1 MKEEFM
7 KDRNF
12 FFIKFF
18 FTLLLLL
25 LYQVKSYSLENK
37 IIFKINNEII
47 TSYDLENEI
56 DYLSALNPNFKKI
69 NQKEKIRFSKKSIV
83 QEKIKKIEIHKNFK
97 NPKLPDEYLES
108 LMANIYNKLGIK
120 NLINFKTYL
129 KSNNINYNF
138 VLSKIETEALWNEL
152 IFLKFSKKVKI
163 NENQLLKKIKENKN
177 NISKSYLM
185 SEILFEVNENENFQ
199 KKYQQISKVIL
210 NDGFENAALKYS
222 ISETAKS
229 GGELNWINENS
240 INDKIKKQLRKIK
253 KNQFTSPI
261 TLPGGFLILRINE
274 IKETKIEKNTE
285 QELKK
290 LIAVSKNN
298 QLNQFS
304 IMYFNRIKEDLEINE
319 I

>member
-1 MKEEFM
+1 M
-7 KDRNF
+7 KDKKF
-12 FFIKFF
+12 YFIKFF
-18 FTLLLLL
+18 FVLLLLL
-25 LYQVKSYSLENK
+25 INQVKSFSLENK

-56 DYLSALNPNFKKI
+56 NYLSALNPNFKKI
-69 NQKEKIRFSKKSIV
+69 NQQEKIIFSKKSVV
-83 QEKIKKIEIHKNFK
+83 QEKIKKIEILKNFD
-97 NPKLPDEYLES
+97 NPKLPDEYLDS
-108 LMANIYNKLGIK
+108 LMVNIYTKLGIK

-152 IFLKFSKKVKI
+152 IFLKYSNKVKI
-163 NENQLLKKIKENKN
+163 NENQLLKKISENQN

-185 SEILFEVNENENFQ
+185 SEILFEVNENENVQ
-199 KKYQQISKVIL
+199 EKYKQISKVIL

-240 INDKIKKQLRKIK
+240 LNNKIKKELKK
-253 KNQFTSPI
+253 KEKNQFTNPI
-261 TLPGGFLILRINE
+261 TLPGGFLILKIND

-285 QELKK
+285 KELKK
-290 LIAVSKNN
+290 LIAASKNS

-304 IMYFNRIKEDLEINE
+304 IMYFNKVKEDLEINE

>member
-1 MKEEFM
+1 M
-7 KDRNF
+7 KDKKL

-18 FTLLLLL
+18 FILLLLL
-25 LYQVKSYSLENK
+25 INQVKSFSLENK

-56 DYLSALNPNFKKI
+56 NYLSALNPNFKKI
-69 NQKEKIRFSKKSIV
+69 NQQEKIIFSKKSVV
-83 QEKIKKIEIHKNFK
+83 QEKIKKIEILKNFD
-97 NPKLPDEYLES
+97 NPKLPDEYLDS
-108 LMANIYNKLGIK
+108 LMVNIYTKLGIK

-152 IFLKFSKKVKI
+152 IFLKFSNKVKI
-163 NENQLLKKIKENKN
+163 NENQLLKKISENQN

-185 SEILFEVNENENFQ
+185 SEILFEVNENENVQ
-199 KKYQQISKVIL
+199 EKYQQISKVIL

-240 INDKIKKQLRKIK
+240 LNNKIKKELKK
-253 KNQFTSPI
+253 KEKNQFTNPI
-261 TLPGGFLILRINE
+261 TLPGGFLILKIND

-285 QELKK
+285 KELKK
-290 LIAVSKNN
+290 LITVSKNS

-304 IMYFNRIKEDLEINE
+304 IMYFNKVKEDLEINE

>member
-1 MKEEFM
+1 M
-7 KDRNF
+7 KDKKL
-12 FFIKFF
+12 FFIKYFF
-18 FTLLLLL
+18 ILLLLSI
-25 LYQVKSYSLENK
+25 YQVKSFSLENK

-56 DYLSALNPNFKKI
+56 NYLSVLNPNFKKI
-69 NQKEKIRFSKKSIV
+69 NQNEKIRFSKKSIV
-83 QEKIKKIEIHKNFK
+83 QEKIKKIEILKNFE
-97 NPKLPDEYLES
+97 NPKLPDEYLER
-108 LMANIYNKLGIK
+108 LLANIYNKLGIK

-261 TLPGGFLILRINE
+261 TLPGGFLILKINE

-304 IMYFNRIKEDLEINE
+304 IMYFNRVKEDLEINE

>member
-1 MKEEFM
+1 M

-18 FTLLLLL
+18 FILLLLL

-83 QEKIKKIEIHKNFK
+83 QEKIKKIEIHKNFE
-97 NPKLPDEYLES
+97 NPKLPDEYLEN
-108 LMANIYNKLGIK
+108 LLANIYTKLGIK

-240 INDKIKKQLRKIK
+240 MNDKIKKQLRKIK

-261 TLPGGFLILRINE
+261 TLPGGFLILKINE

-298 QLNQFS
+298 QLKQFS
-304 IMYFNRIKEDLEINE
+304 IMYFNRVKEDLEINE